1 MTKRTIKVTKVE
13 NGRYVEVFING
24 VQAGIKEFY
33 DVNENIYNNNDI
45 INHLLKKTPVLW
57 KCPMAYFLYNFAY
70 RPFFSSDVFLI
81 N

>member
-1 MTKRTIKVTKVE
+1 M
-13 NGRYVEVFING
+13 
-24 VQAGIKEFY
+24 
-33 DVNENIYNNNDI
+33 ENISNNNDI
-45 INHLLKKTPVLW
+45 INHLLKITPVLW

>member
-1 MTKRTIKVTKVE
+1 MLNTKRFIKPK
-13 NGRYVEVFING
+13 NY
-24 VQAGIKEFY
+24 
-33 DVNENIYNNNDI
+33 NDI
-45 INHLLKKTPVLW
+45 INHLLKITPVLW

>member
-1 MTKRTIKVTKVE
+1 MILFIKSFRNTMIL
-13 NGRYVEVFING
+13 INHEYP
-24 VQAGIKEFY
+24 VDILIM
-33 DVNENIYNNNDI
+33 ENISNNNDI
-45 INHLLKKTPVLW
+45 INHLLKITPVLW